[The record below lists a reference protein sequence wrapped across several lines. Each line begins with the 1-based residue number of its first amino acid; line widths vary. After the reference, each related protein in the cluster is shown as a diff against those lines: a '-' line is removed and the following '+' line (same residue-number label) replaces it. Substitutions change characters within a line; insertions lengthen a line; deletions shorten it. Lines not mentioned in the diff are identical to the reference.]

1 MLRICNE
8 QEADRPANDTEKN
21 RAIEPFILKK
31 SLYNISSSRRL
42 RPSVVE
48 CLMLLVV
55 TPSVEGDVKNAGM
68 TRADAIDAKITAMR
82 MVMRILA
89 VVCDVAYLFQKVDL

>member
-1 MLRICNE
+1 MS
-8 QEADRPANDTEKN
+8 A
-21 RAIEPFILKK
+21 
-31 SLYNISSSRRL
+31 SRRL

-55 TPSVEGDVKNAGM
+55 TASVDGDVKNAGM
-68 TRADAIDAKITAMR
+68 TRADATDAKITAIT

-89 VVCDVAYLFQKVDL
+89 VVCDVEYLFQKVDL